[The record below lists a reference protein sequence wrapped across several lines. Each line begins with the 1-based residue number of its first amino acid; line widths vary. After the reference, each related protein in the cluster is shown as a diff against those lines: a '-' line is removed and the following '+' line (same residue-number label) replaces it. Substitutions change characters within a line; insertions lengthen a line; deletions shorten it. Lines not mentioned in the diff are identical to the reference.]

1 MASVNVFDVAQYTLD
16 NLGRLTTWKLQKL
29 CYYSQAWSLVWDE
42 QQLFKQRIEAW
53 ANGPVIPILYQRH
66 CGQFYVTNIGGD
78 PTKLNE
84 TQKET
89 IDAVLAAYGNK
100 TSGWLSQLTHRESPW
115 RDARNRARLDLGE
128 RGHSQIRLDDM
139 TEYYGGLSA
148 EQAA

>member
-1 MASVNVFDVAQYTLD
+1 MGQSYPSYIKDTAGNSMLLTL
-16 NLGRLTTWKLQKL
+16 
-29 CYYSQAWSLVWDE
+29 
-42 QQLFKQRIEAW
+42 
-53 ANGPVIPILYQRH
+53 
-66 CGQFYVTNIGGD
+66 GGD